1 MTPGPGRRAP
11 RLPQGEPSPRGQQR
25 RQQHHAEEEPRAAG
39 ESRHHLPPEGA
50 PPGTFAP
57 PGPLRRVCSRRAAPP
72 PGRERGRRRRPGRAS
87 AWGSE
92 GAPGRPRGRAGRGR
106 APRRPPGPQPGVGVR
121 AALPVSARD
130 VSLPPGRGGPSRSG
144 QVLAQQAAPFDLA
157 ASPPSVPA
165 TVAIAAPSEFLFGG
179 FAARRSAFCS
189 PVLRLLRGRLPGG
202 RTEGDAGAHGSSRAS
217 RARAARQP
225 DAGAFRSWANVY
237 LCTKVGWLGEEGL
250 EVTPPTLFQL
260 PCWRWTPEKHLPLC
274 TQFLQAFS
282 EHFRSQAKVE
292 TGVRIATSGQKI
304 LPCRWVS
311 PPFIPDKTVG
321 PPTPSNETLA
331 GILLCRG

>member
-1 MTPGPGRRAP
+1 MLRPAP
-11 RLPQGEPSPRGQQR
+11 SRLQARS
-25 RQQHHAEEEPRAAG
+25 G
-39 ESRHHLPPEGA
+39 ESVRVGPHLLPGGSGDDGA
-50 PPGTFAP
+50 G
-57 PGPLRRVCSRRAAPP
+57 RAAPA
-72 PGRERGRRRRPGRAS
+72 RGALKGRPGGHGGARGGGARLADLLGPSLAS
-87 AWGSE
+87 ASGLLFQS
-92 GAPGRPRGRAGRGR
+92 APGVSPSRPGGVAPR
-106 APRRPPGPQPGVGVR
+106 AP
-121 AALPVSARD
+121 
-130 VSLPPGRGGPSRSG
+130 G

-165 TVAIAAPSEFLFGG
+165 AVAIAAPSEFLFGG
-179 FAARRSAFCS
+179 FAARQSAFCS

-260 PCWRWTPEKHLPLC
+260 PCWRWTPEKHLLLC
-274 TQFLQAFS
+274 TQFLKAFS
-282 EHFRSQAKVE
+282 EHFRNQAKVE
-292 TGVRIATSGQKI
+292 TGVRTATSGQKI